1 MDGTSR
7 KRSGHA
13 GMAPL
18 ESRAG
23 VASSCHAG
31 MDSIR
36 GLGGTAGIHFPRRE
50 REPPFPALIYE
61 ERVGTPGIH
70 SLGRE
75 RDDALS
81 RIKKIRGALPRMALK
96 EGGLYEVQ

>member
-36 GLGGTAGIHFPRRE
+36 GLGGIPMILIGTGHFS
-50 REPPFPALIYE
+50 PFPALIYE